1 MNQETGPH
9 QTLNLPEVLTLD
21 FPAANTVV
29 NTVVYSHPAYGI
41 LLEQAL

>member
-29 NTVVYSHPAYGI
+29 NTVVYTHPAYGI